1 MNNRFDNFFSED
13 MMGSSDIFPIISLDE
28 SSSEISIQSG
38 DVLPVLPLRNMV
50 IFPGVL
56 LPVSVARTKSLKLVR
71 HAHENETL
79 IAVCTQID
87 KKDEDQ
93 KEEFTKIQEKL
104 RKQISESFKKDSKY
118 KGLNE
123 FKELVESKL

>member
-79 IAVCTQID
+79 IAV
-87 KKDEDQ
+87 
-93 KEEFTKIQEKL
+93 
-104 RKQISESFKKDSKY
+104 
-118 KGLNE
+118 
-123 FKELVESKL
+123 

>member
-50 IFPGVL
+50 IFP
-56 LPVSVARTKSLKLVR
+56 
-71 HAHENETL
+71 
-79 IAVCTQID
+79 VCYCL
-87 KKDEDQ
+87 
-93 KEEFTKIQEKL
+93 FRWL
-104 RKQISESFKKDSKY
+104 A
-118 KGLNE
+118 LNH
-123 FKELVESKL
+123 